1 MLIEIKKGG
10 QHASMNPD
18 HIVRAVSSAGR
29 GGWLAVVT
37 MSGGPGGAEGF
48 DTVFGPF
55 GAKAAADDIV
65 RRVTEAANEVQA
77 VERESVFVEF
87 INNNGMRTA
96 VNRAMATSIH
106 IWPGASE
113 QREPAWQVCIGLC
126 AAETMWTSF
135 TTDRAE
141 ADELFDRLTR

>member
-1 MLIEIKKGG
+1 MLIEIKEGG

-37 MSGGPGGAEGF
+37 MSGSPGGAEGF

-55 GAKAAADDIV
+55 EAKADADDIV
-65 RRVTEAANEVQA
+65 RRVTEAANA
-77 VERESVFVEF
+77 ARTVEHRSEFVEF
-87 INNNGMRTA
+87 VNNDGMRTA
-96 VNRAMATSIH
+96 VNRAMVTSVRIR
-106 IWPGASE
+106 PGASE
-113 QREPAWQVCIGLC
+113 EREPAWQVCIRLC
-126 AAETMWTSF
+126 AAESVQSPF
-135 TTDRAE
+135 TTDKAG